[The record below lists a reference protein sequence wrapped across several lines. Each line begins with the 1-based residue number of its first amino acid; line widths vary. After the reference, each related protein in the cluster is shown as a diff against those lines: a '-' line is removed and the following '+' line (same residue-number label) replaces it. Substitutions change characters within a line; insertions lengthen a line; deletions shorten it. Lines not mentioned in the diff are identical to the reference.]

1 MIGIPVVTLVLLSLI
16 GMPFG
21 GAPGDNPEQAEKWR
35 QVKLYRPPMTTEEAQ
50 LILAKVQFWVDDRA
64 QDYIRR
70 SRLTEDSHEKN
81 FWQEVA
87 KGVLSPAENELSAI
101 IDAAAKQKK
110 IPEAIRD
117 ATLQWIS
124 KVDKLRH
131 RTGSGRPFPADSL
144 KAHPTHM
151 APWKRF
157 QVDPEKWRDALSDPP
172 RSTPRIAAARSAIS
186 SYSSSGTVGAAD
198 GALEPRSRGHHG
210 FFHRG

>member
-1 MIGIPVVTLVLLSLI
+1 MSKRLAKRSPSPPRATPKAPVDLDSNEIDFGDVTLGITAMIGIPVVTLVLLSLI

-21 GAPGDNPEQAEKWR
+21 GAPGDNPEQAEQWR

-64 QDYIRR
+64 KDYIRR

-124 KVDKLRH
+124 KVDKLR
-131 RTGSGRPFPADSL
+131 TELDQEDPF
-144 KAHPTHM
+144 
-151 APWKRF
+151 R
-157 QVDPEKWRDALSDPP
+157 QIR
-172 RSTPRIAAARSAIS
+172 
-186 SYSSSGTVGAAD
+186 
-198 GALEPRSRGHHG
+198 
-210 FFHRG
+210 

>member
-1 MIGIPVVTLVLLSLI
+1 MSKRLAKRSSSPPRATPKAPVDPDSDGIDFGDVTLGITAMIGIPVVTLVLLSLI

-124 KVDKLRH
+124 KVDKLR
-131 RTGSGRPFPADSL
+131 TELDQEDPF
-144 KAHPTHM
+144 
-151 APWKRF
+151 R
-157 QVDPEKWRDALSDPP
+157 QIR
-172 RSTPRIAAARSAIS
+172 
-186 SYSSSGTVGAAD
+186 
-198 GALEPRSRGHHG
+198 
-210 FFHRG
+210 